1 MHRRCAEENKMT
13 PQEIEQEDYI
23 DRLEKEHREL
33 LEEMSETQWL
43 EVFPEVVPLIPQILR
58 ERVEIAK
65 QLEQSI
71 RQKMTLAKV
80 LDPVS
85 GTAAR
90 WKLLIGEC
98 AVLKKVREDIWRLK
112 YRTVYVRPKTSGPN
126 HVTQEEIELARNIP
140 ITSLVGGKTRRSGKH
155 FMTLCPLHKE
165 RTPSFVVYPD
175 NRFYCFGCNEG
186 GDSIDLV
193 QKLHGLDFVDAVK
206 QLINH

>member
-1 MHRRCAEENKMT
+1 MT

-23 DRLEKEHREL
+23 DHLEKEHREL
-33 LEEMSETQWL
+33 LEEISRTQWL
-43 EVFPEVVPLIPQILR
+43 EVFPEAVPLLPQILK

-71 RQKMTLAKV
+71 RQKMALTKV

-85 GTAAR
+85 ETAAR

-98 AVLKKVREDIWRLK
+98 AVLKKVRQDIWRLK
-112 YRTVYVRPKTSGPN
+112 YQTVCVRPKTSGPN

-140 ITSLVGGKTRRSGKH
+140 ITSLLDRKTHRSGKH

-175 NRFYCFGCNEG
+175 NHFYCFGCNEG
-186 GDSIDLV
+186 GDSIALV
-193 QKLHGLDFVDAVK
+193 QKLYGLGFVDAVK
-206 QLINH
+206 KLINH